1 MVRVDE
7 TEAIITRALEL
18 GVNFIDTANTYAHG
32 TNEEYIGEAPS
43 PRRAARGRRPRL
55 EGLLQRGTS
64 VEGAIEREIEGTL
77 TRLGVDYLNL
87 YIIHR
92 FDLYIIHRFDYS
104 TPMAETMEALDRL
117 VRDGR
122 ARALGASAMYGY
134 QLHNLQRV
142 ADENGWTRLSSL
154 QNHYNLLYREDE
166 RELIPVVR
174 QYGMS
179 LTPYSPL
186 ASGHLTRSTWDSDSV
201 RSTTDGTMR
210 QKYDR
215 DREIDMPIVVLEAFE
230 GRRAVRASR

>member
-1 MVRVDE
+1 M
-7 TEAIITRALEL
+7 
-18 GVNFIDTANTYAHG
+18 
-32 TNEEYIGEAPS
+32 
-43 PRRAARGRRPRL
+43 
-55 EGLLQRGTS
+55 
-64 VEGAIEREIEGTL
+64 
-77 TRLGVDYLNL
+77 TRLGVDYLN
-87 YIIHR
+87 
-92 FDLYIIHRFDYS
+92 LYIIHRFDYS

-230 GRRAVRASR
+230 GDDAVRAFSLELSAEEVAFLEEPYVAHDLVGPLARPSEKALAGTVVPQQPGQKNA